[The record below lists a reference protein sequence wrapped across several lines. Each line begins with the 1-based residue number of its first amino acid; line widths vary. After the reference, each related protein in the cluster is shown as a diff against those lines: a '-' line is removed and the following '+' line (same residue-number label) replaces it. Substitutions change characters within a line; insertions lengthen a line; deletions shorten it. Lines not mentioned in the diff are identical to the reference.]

1 MTCEAG
7 LPAAVVASLSIAAA
21 VEKTLLP
28 ASDVTLFPP
37 GSAAA
42 PTRRICASLAF
53 GSPRGESALSAV
65 EVAAGTLP
73 PVVSRIGAR
82 SGGANRTL
90 AATPSCQDFVSTRVT
105 AVGRVTSAVPG
116 NAAWAPAAASA
127 TASAPP
133 TRVVLRVA
141 KVGKPSCC
149 AAFGWSPFLPISGVP
164 LSSDLPHP
172 IAGRATRQVARSAA
186 AGRRGIRRQYDESA
200 TVERQR
206 TFESAVGLPPAE
218 ERHWVD
224 VTMWATTALMDLVGL
239 EASLTDHPAREV
251 VPRREELPA
260 VRGHCPGPAAGGLA
274 RAGGRARRLVVQMA
288 AEALEQAALSR
299 RSHRNCGVFAP

>member
-53 GSPRGESALSAV
+53 ASPRGAGALSAV

-90 AATPSCQDFVSTRVT
+90 AATPSCQDFVSTRGT
-105 AVGRVTSAVPG
+105 AVGRVTSAGAG
-116 NAAWAPAAASA
+116 NAAWATAAASA

-141 KVGKPSCC
+141 KVGKPSCW
-149 AAFGWSPFLPISGVP
+149 AALGWLPFLPICGVPPP

-172 IAGRATRQVARSAA
+172 NAATATRQAASSAA
-186 AGRRGIRRQYDESA
+186 AGRRGIRRQYDA
-200 TVERQR
+200 TVTVERQR
-206 TFESAVGLPPAE
+206 T
-218 ERHWVD
+218 
-224 VTMWATTALMDLVGL
+224 L
-239 EASLTDHPAREV
+239 E
-251 VPRREELPA
+251 
-260 VRGHCPGPAAGGLA
+260 C
-274 RAGGRARRLVVQMA
+274 
-288 AEALEQAALSR
+288 
-299 RSHRNCGVFAP
+299 APM